1 MIWTKQKQNK
11 IDLDW
16 SRYLT
21 KTDLKGPTGT
31 DTSKFTKKA
40 NLANSKWH
48 IDTLDIDKLKNTPT
62 DLSKLTYLVKN

>member
-11 IDLDW
+11 IDLDL
-16 SRYLT
+16 SSYPT

-31 DTSKFTKKA
+31 DTPKFTKKA

-48 IDTLDIDKLKNTPT
+48 IDRLDIDKLKNNPT
-62 DLSKLTYLVKN
+62 GLSKLTYLVKN